1 MAEAMV
7 SSIHCMCLPFV
18 LLLAQGCDMT
28 EHRLFLLAYPPV
40 GVAGEISRF
49 RDASGLVRRPVPDE
63 RLHTTIGMAGPFA
76 KSPRVLIAR
85 IRDRLRGCSLPSC
98 RLVLDPI
105 KLGKAVCR
113 ANGVQSGRDPV
124 GHSDLKKK

>member
-49 RDASGLVRRPVPDE
+49 RDASVLVRRPVPDE
-63 RLHTTIGMAGPFA
+63 RLHTTIGMAGTFD
-76 KSPRVLIAR
+76 KSPRALISR
-85 IRDRLRGCSLPSC
+85 NHERLTGCSLPAL
-98 RLVLDPI
+98 RNLLDPHI
-105 KLGKAVCR
+105 SIGTSACWITVIR
-113 ANGVQSGRDPV
+113 VV
-124 GHSDLKKK
+124 

>member
-7 SSIHCMCLPFV
+7 SSIHCMRLPFV

-63 RLHTTIGMAGPFA
+63 RLPPTIGMAGTFD

-85 IRDRLRGCSLPSC
+85 HPYQATGLLLPSC
-98 RLVLDPI
+98 PPVLAPS
-105 KLGKAVCR
+105 LR
-113 ANGVQSGRDPV
+113 PPN
-124 GHSDLKKK
+124 